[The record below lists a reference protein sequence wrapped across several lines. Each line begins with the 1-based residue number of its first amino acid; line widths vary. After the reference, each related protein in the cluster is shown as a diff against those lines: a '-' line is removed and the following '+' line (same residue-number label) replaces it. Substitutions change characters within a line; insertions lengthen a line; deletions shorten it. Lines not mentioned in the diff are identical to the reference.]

1 MNQNHNMFP
10 YKILLL
16 AVILVL
22 GGFSGTAAA
31 AGFALIEQSGSG
43 MGNAFAG
50 GAAAV
55 DDASVQFFNPAA
67 ITELKGTQFSV
78 AAHSVMPSA
87 KLTDANARETTLGNI
102 PYTTP
107 GAAEDGGVNAIVPN
121 LYFVSDINPQTKFG
135 LSISVPFGLSTDYS
149 NDWIGRYH
157 GIKSSVE
164 TININPVLAF
174 KLNDR
179 LSLGGGISAQHIS
192 AELTSAIDSG
202 AICYARVLQLGGNPA
217 VSCAPAGLTPGNNAT
232 DSYAK
237 IKGDDWGYGFNLG
250 LLYKPVDGARIGVAY
265 RSSVKQ
271 SIEGD
276 ATFTRSAAF
285 NAFLTG
291 AGSTLFTNT
300 SDSADINL
308 PATLSVSAAHA
319 LNTQLELMGDITW
332 TQWNKFKELRVKYGN
347 PAQPDSVTT
356 ESWRNTLRYSAGL
369 TYKLDDRMKLRGGV
383 AYDQTPVP
391 DDEHRTVRLP
401 DNNRTWIAL
410 GMTYAAS
417 SQLSFDVG
425 YSHLFL
431 KDSHINST
439 TEASVAQNLQG
450 TYKNNIDLLSAQVN
464 YMF

>member
-1 MNQNHNMFP
+1 MNQNHKMFP
-10 YKILLL
+10 YKILPL
-16 AVILVL
+16 AVALVL

-31 AGFALIEQSGSG
+31 AGFALIEQSVSG

-55 DDASVQFFNPAA
+55 DNASVQFFNPAA

-78 AAHSVMPSA
+78 AAHSIMPSA
-87 KLTDANARETTLGNI
+87 RLTDASARETTLGNI

-107 GAAEDGGVNAIVPN
+107 GAAEDGGVKAIVPN
-121 LYFVSDINPQTKFG
+121 LYFVNDINPQIKFG

-202 AICYARVLQLGGNPA
+202 ALCLGLGGGAACNG
-217 VSCAPAGLTPGNNAT
+217 VFGLRPGDNTT

-250 LLYKPVDGARIGVAY
+250 LLYKPMDSTRIGVAY

-285 NAFLTG
+285 NAFLTF
-291 AGSTLFTNT
+291 AGSSAFTNT
-300 SDSADINL
+300 SDNADIDL

-319 LNTQLELMGDITW
+319 LSTQLELMGDITW

-347 PAQPDSVTT
+347 PVQPDSVTT
-356 ESWRNTLRYSAGL
+356 ENWRNTLRYSAGL
-369 TYKLDDRMKLRGGV
+369 SYKLDDRMKLRSGV
-383 AYDQTPVP
+383 AYDQTPIP

-410 GMTYAAS
+410 GMTYTAS
-417 SQLSFDVG
+417 SKLSFDAG
-425 YSHLFL
+425 YAHLFL
-431 KDSHINST
+431 KDSHINNT
-439 TEASVAQNLQG
+439 TEAAVAQNLQG
-450 TYKNNIDLLSAQVN
+450 TYKNSIDLLSAQLN

>member
-1 MNQNHNMFP
+1 MFP

-87 KLTDANARETTLGNI
+87 KLTDASARETTLGNI

-121 LYFVSDINPQTKFG
+121 LYFVNDINPQTKFG

-202 AICYARVLQLGGNPA
+202 ALCVGLGGGGA
-217 VSCAPAGLTPGNNAT
+217 CAGLGLTPGNNAT

-250 LLYKPVDGARIGVAY
+250 LLYKPMDGTRVGVAY

-271 SIEGD
+271 SLEGD

-285 NAFLTG
+285 NTFLG
-291 AGSTLFTNT
+291 ASTLFTNT
-300 SDSADINL
+300 SLNADIDL

-319 LNTQLELMGDITW
+319 LSTQLELMGDITW

-356 ESWRNTLRYSAGL
+356 ENWRNTLRYSAGL
-369 TYKLDDRMKLRGGV
+369 AYKLDDRMKLRGGV

-425 YSHLFL
+425 YAHLFL

-450 TYKNNIDLLSAQVN
+450 TYKNNIDILSAQLN

>member
-1 MNQNHNMFP
+1 MNHNMFL
-10 YKILLL
+10 YKMLPF
-16 AVILVL
+16 AVALVL
-22 GGFSGTAAA
+22 GGFSGTATAS
-31 AGFALIEQSGSG
+31 GFALIEQSGSG

-67 ITELKGTQFSV
+67 ITELKGMQFSV

-87 KLTDANARETTLGNI
+87 KLTDASARETTLGNI

-121 LYFVSDINPQTKFG
+121 LYFVNDINPQTKFG
-135 LSISVPFGLSTDYS
+135 LGISVPFGLSTDYS
-149 NDWIGRYH
+149 NNWIGRYH
-157 GIKSSVE
+157 GIKSSLE

-174 KLNDR
+174 KLDDR

-202 AICYARVLQLGGNPA
+202 ALCVGLGGGGA
-217 VSCAPAGLTPGNNAT
+217 CAGLGLTPGNNAT

-250 LLYKPVDGARIGVAY
+250 LLYKPMDGTRIGVAY

-271 SIEGD
+271 SLEGD

-285 NAFLTG
+285 NAFLG
-291 AGSTLFTNT
+291 ASKLFTNT
-300 SDSADINL
+300 SDNADIDL
-308 PATLSVSAAHA
+308 PATLMVSAAHA
-319 LNTQLELMGDITW
+319 LSTQLELMGDITW

-356 ESWRNTLRYSAGL
+356 ENWRNTLRYSAGL
-369 TYKLDDRMKLRGGV
+369 SYKLDDRMKLRSGV

-391 DDEHRTVRLP
+391 DDDHRTVRLP

-410 GMTYAAS
+410 GMTYTAS

-425 YSHLFL
+425 YAHLFL
-431 KDSHINST
+431 KDSHMNNT
-439 TEASVAQNLQG
+439 TEAAVAQNLQG
-450 TYKNNIDLLSAQVN
+450 TYKNYIDLFSAQLN